1 MKYKEYDLPDDLLYN
16 KDSSWIKVKDNIA
29 TIGIIE
35 PIAKILK
42 EFVFIKLPEIK
53 KINKGEIYVSLETL
67 KWSGH
72 LTSPVSGEVVEVNE
86 GLFDDPSIINKEPYN
101 SWIAKIE
108 IEDSKDIDNL
118 FRSEDLIDWLD
129 KTIKGGK
136 I

>member
-72 LTSPVSGEVVEVNE
+72 LTSPVSGQVIEVNE
-86 GLFDDPSIINKEPYN
+86 GLFNDPSIINKEPYN

-118 FRSEDLIDWLD
+118 FRSEDLGDWLD